1 MSTRSQNIKNF
12 IKDVGTRN
20 QLFVFAGQDDASTVS
35 DASKTQID
43 IWKNSSIGVK
53 VGQNSLIPVVP
64 NRKWIEKKPYKPW
77 SSNSQNT
84 GNYYVYNEEN
94 NYVYLCISD
103 NEKNRTDYLGNNVS
117 NIRPSHTVGTQT
129 YSDGYT
135 WKVLYKITPSL
146 EKFVTSTW
154 IPVVSFDTFDST
166 PQTSLTTQATT
177 FCGGSP
183 SKTGFCGLYLKKGI
197 VDPTDSSEYSANELH
212 FSLDDVRCSS
222 CFNLTLDNEKY
233 FAIFTEEKDF
243 ASTYDIP
250 DKYTEVENNININE
264 ISTASPY
271 YYLYDINAND
281 NLSEGSIVS
290 CFVDLSS
297 FTQSQLRISVSN
309 PEFTITS
316 ATGTG
321 ARIQL
326 TTFITNSGSIV
337 IDGIKIIESGS
348 GYKDINLDLDENIFV
363 TTSIKDL
370 LLATIETNLD
380 KIDGLGFDPIEALS
394 AEHIMI
400 DVRLEKS
407 DIEDAKIELPEYLNF
422 FGLLLNPEETT
433 TGGTQVV
440 AGGVDNKKINTI
452 YRTSTKATVS
462 KVSTNPL
469 PSIGDTVNLEYTKN
483 NSTKT
488 ISNVKIIGLESLT
501 STTESVE
508 LANINYDIV
517 NDLVGGRVY
526 TSSTQYSTITTIVKK
541 PNFVQYTGKILSTS
555 KTDNLSIE
563 DPETVIIR
571 INMVKGM

>member
-43 IWKNSSIGVK
+43 IWRNSNFGVK

-64 NRKWIEKKPYKPW
+64 NKKWTEKKPYKPW
-77 SSNSQNT
+77 SSNSQNN

-103 NEKNRTDYLGNNVS
+103 NEKNRKDYQGNNVS
-117 NIRPSHTVGTQT
+117 NIRPSHTTGTQT
-129 YSDGYT
+129 YSDGYV

-166 PQTSLTTQATT
+166 PQTSLNSQANS
-177 FCGGSP
+177 FCGGDTSI
-183 SKTGFCGLYLKKGI
+183 SGNCSFYAKKGI
-197 VDPTDSSEYSANELH
+197 VNASDSSECSANSLN
-212 FSLDDVRCSS
+212 FSINQIKCSICYDLS
-222 CFNLTLDNEKY
+222 IDNERY
-233 FAIFTEEKDF
+233 YVVFSEDTPS
-243 ASTYDIP
+243 STYPGI

-264 ISTASPY
+264 ISPSSPY

-281 NLSEGSIVS
+281 NLSEGSVVS
-290 CFVDLSS
+290 CSLDLSS
-297 FTQSQLRISVSN
+297 FTQSQLQLSVSN
-309 PEFTITS
+309 PEFIITS
-316 ATGTG
+316 GSGNG

-326 TTFITNSGSIV
+326 TTIITNSDSIV
-337 IDGIKIIESGS
+337 IDGIKIIDPGS
-348 GYKDINLDLDENIFV
+348 GYKDIILDLDENIFID
-363 TTSIKDL
+363 TSVKDL
-370 LLATIETNLD
+370 LLAVVEVNLD
-380 KIDGLGFDPIEALS
+380 KIDGLGFDPVEALNS
-394 AEHIMI
+394 EHVMI
-400 DVRLEKS
+400 DVRLEKTDLS
-407 DIEDAKIELPEYLNF
+407 SEKIELPEYFNF
-422 FGLLLNPEETT
+422 FGLISNPEETT
-433 TGGTQVV
+433 ISGTQIVS
-440 AGGVDNKKINTI
+440 GSTQNKKLNTF
-452 YRTSTKATVS
+452 YRTSVKATLS

-469 PSIGDTVNLEYTKN
+469 PSRGDTVTLEYTKN
-483 NSTKT
+483 NSTNT

-501 STTESVE
+501 SSSENVE
-508 LANINYDIV
+508 LGNIDYSTSDE
-517 NDLVGGRVY
+517 LVGGKVY
-526 TSSTQYSTITTIVKK
+526 TSSTQYSTITSIDAK

-555 KTDNLSIE
+555 KTDNLSVE

>member
-1 MSTRSQNIKNF
+1 M
-12 IKDVGTRN
+12 
-20 QLFVFAGQDDASTVS
+20 
-35 DASKTQID
+35 
-43 IWKNSSIGVK
+43 
-53 VGQNSLIPVVP
+53 
-64 NRKWIEKKPYKPW
+64 
-77 SSNSQNT
+77 
-84 GNYYVYNEEN
+84 
-94 NYVYLCISD
+94 
-103 NEKNRTDYLGNNVS
+103 
-117 NIRPSHTVGTQT
+117 
-129 YSDGYT
+129 
-135 WKVLYKITPSL
+135 
-146 EKFVTSTW
+146 
-154 IPVVSFDTFDST
+154 
-166 PQTSLTTQATT
+166 
-177 FCGGSP
+177 
-183 SKTGFCGLYLKKGI
+183 
-197 VDPTDSSEYSANELH
+197 
-212 FSLDDVRCSS
+212 DDVRCSS